1 VQNISK
7 HFSDKKRGLV
17 KAVDELSFECKPGS
31 IFGLLGLNGAGK
43 TTMLRLLATM
53 LRPTSG
59 TAKVAGFDVI
69 EQSDRV
75 KANIGFL
82 TGNTGLYL
90 RLTPREIIAYFGKLA
105 GMDSAT
111 LKQRSSRLI
120 DLLDMGEFADRRID
134 KLSTGQKQKTSIART
149 MIHNPPI
156 TMIHNPP
163 ILILDEPTAGLD
175 VLTSRAIIQLVRDAK
190 DEGKCVIF
198 STHIMHE
205 AANLCDEIAV
215 IHEGRM
221 RTQGTLAQFREQYGM
236 DNLDD
241 IFVAILENGGGR

>member
-1 VQNISK
+1 METAISVENISK

-17 KAVDELSFECKPGS
+17 KAVDGLSFECRAGS

-43 TTMLRLLATM
+43 TTTLRLLATM
-53 LRPTSG
+53 LRPTAG

-69 EQSDRV
+69 EQPDKV

-82 TGNTGLYL
+82 TGSTGLYI
-90 RLTPREIIAYFGKLA
+90 RLTPREIITYFGKLA

-111 LKQRSSRLI
+111 LKQRSDRLI
-120 DLLDMGEFADRRID
+120 EMLDMGEFADRRID

-156 TMIHNPP
+156 
-163 ILILDEPTAGLD
+163 LILDEPTAGLD
-175 VLTSRAIIQLVRDAK
+175 VLTSRAIIQLVRKAK

-215 IHEGRM
+215 IHQGRL
-221 RTQGTLAQFREQYGM
+221 RTQGTLAQFRQQYGKE
-236 DNLDD
+236 NLDD
-241 IFVAILENGGGR
+241 IFVAILENGGSR

>member
-1 VQNISK
+1 METAISVQNISK

-17 KAVDELSFECKPGS
+17 KAVDGLSFECKPGS

-105 GMDSAT
+105 GMDSTT

-120 DLLDMGEFADRRID
+120 DMLDMGEFADRRID

-156 TMIHNPP
+156 
-163 ILILDEPTAGLD
+163 LILDEPTAGLD

-190 DEGKCVIF
+190 NEGKCVIF

-205 AANLCDEIAV
+205 AANLCDDIAV

-221 RTQGTLAQFREQYGM
+221 RTQGTLAQFRKQYGM

>member
-1 VQNISK
+1 METAISVQNISK

-17 KAVDELSFECKPGS
+17 KAVDSVSFSCQAGS
-31 IFGLLGLNGAGK
+31 IFGLLGLTGAGK
-43 TTMLRLLATM
+43 TTTLRLLATM

-59 TAKVAGFDVI
+59 SAKVAGFDVVA
-69 EQSDRV
+69 DPDKV
-75 KANIGFL
+75 KAKIGFL
-82 TGNTGLYL
+82 TGNTGLYI
-90 RLTPREIIAYFGKLA
+90 RLTPREVIVYFGRLA
-105 GMDSAT
+105 GMDVAT
-111 LKQRSSRLI
+111 IKTRTDRLI
-120 DLLDMGEFADRRID
+120 DMMDMGEFVDRRID
-134 KLSTGQKQKTSIART
+134 KLSSGQKQKTSIAR
-149 MIHNPPI
+149 

-190 DEGKCVIF
+190 NEGKCVIF